1 MVAFPWR
8 ARGTPGGRARGL
20 GAVFEALRA
29 IELDDLEPRNAG
41 GWPAPA
47 RAVAVGLAFALVL
60 GGAWALY
67 VAPRSAALAAGARAE
82 RELADTHRDRAVQA
96 APLPSLQAQR
106 DALQAEF
113 ATLLAT
119 LPTGT
124 EVPGLLEDI
133 ARAALLNEL
142 AVERIELGVESPSE
156 LYLELPIEIALVGG
170 YHRIG
175 AFAAAVAGLSR
186 IVTLHDFEIARSTDG
201 SALHMTV
208 LARTYRYRDPL
219 EARP

>member
-1 MVAFPWR
+1 MALPWR
-8 ARGTPGGRARGL
+8 TGGPLPGRGRGPHAL
-20 GAVFEALRA
+20 LEALRA
-29 IELDDLEPRNAG
+29 IELEDLEPRNAG

-47 RAVAVGLAFALVL
+47 RAGAMGLAFALVL
-60 GGAWALY
+60 GAAWALY
-67 VAPRSAALAAGARAE
+67 VAPRSAALAAGERAE
-82 RELADTHRDRAVQA
+82 RELADTHRDRAVLA

-119 LPTGT
+119 LPSST

-156 LYLELPIEIALVGG
+156 LYLELPIEIVLVGG

-175 AFAAAVAGLSR
+175 AFTAAVAGLSR

-201 SALHMTV
+201 AGLHMTV
-208 LARTYRYRDPL
+208 LARTYRYRDAT